1 MPVPSEGNVSGGSY
15 PSIAFGARVFL
26 VLYFY
31 ALKDDLDLD
40 EEVEERR

>member
-26 VLYFY
+26 YFY